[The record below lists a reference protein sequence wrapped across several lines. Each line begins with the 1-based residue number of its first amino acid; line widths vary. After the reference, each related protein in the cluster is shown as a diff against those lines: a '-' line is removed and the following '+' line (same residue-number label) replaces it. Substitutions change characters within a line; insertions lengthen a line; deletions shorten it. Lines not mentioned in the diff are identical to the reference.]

1 MRRAAALVFSTL
13 GTKRRPSS
21 RNLSRL
27 LHGSPS
33 VPQYPRLISSQR
45 WPSRALQTV
54 PDAAFPLPS
63 HRRQRPNDLADLEET
78 FEAASTTDE
87 ILSGF
92 RALEASL
99 DPGDKRLGLACL
111 KVGQHLDSIGSED
124 HEKVL
129 TFGLRALRILDVDGG
144 SSISVVMALHVSG
157 SASYNLRRFND
168 SLGFLNR
175 ANRILNTLESE
186 GIDGEFDVR
195 PVSHA
200 VQLQL
205 ANTKTAMGRREEA
218 LVNLRRCLDLKVSIL
233 EPNSRELGTAH
244 RDLAEAYAC
253 VLNFKEA
260 LPLCLKALEIHKVQL
275 GQNSVEVAHD
285 RRLLGVIYTGL
296 EEHDKAMEQNQL
308 SQKIMKS
315 WGVGGSDLLNAEIDA
330 ANIHIALGKYDEA
343 INTLKGVVEQTD
355 SESETR
361 ALVFVSMAKA
371 LCNQKKFPDAKRCLE
386 ISCGIFEKKEYLSPE
401 KVADAYMEIA
411 SLYESMNDFE
421 TAICLLKRSLA
432 MVEKIPREQHVEGN
446 VLAKIGWLLLLTGKV
461 AQGIPYLE
469 SAAERMKESSGLKN
483 FGVGYIY
490 NNLGP
495 AYMKIGRPQSAAQK
509 FALAKDNMDVSLGP
523 HHADSIETCRIL
535 ANAYQTMGSYALDR
549 EFQQQVVAWRS
560 HGSSAKDELEEAAK
574 HLKELKKKA
583 FGSLTEVIQEALS
596 LASRNDSVPSKDG

>member
-1 MRRAAALVFSTL
+1 MRDLLQTILSGGRVSLGFPGSHYLSAMRRAAALVFSSL
-13 GTKRRPSS
+13 ATKRSPSS

-33 VPQYPRLISSQR
+33 LPQSPRLISSQR

-63 HRRQRPNDLADLEET
+63 HRRRRPNDLADLKKI

-92 RALEASL
+92 PALEASL

-111 KVGQHLDSIGSED
+111 EVGLHLDFIESED
-124 HEKVL
+124 HEKIL

-144 SSISVVMALHVSG
+144 TSMSVVWALYLAG
-157 SASYNLRRFND
+157 TASYNLKRFND

-186 GIDGEFDVR
+186 GIDDEFDVR

-200 VQLQL
+200 VQMRL
-205 ANTKTAMGRREEA
+205 ANTKTAMGKREEA
-218 LVNLRRCLDLKVSIL
+218 LVNLRRCLD
-233 EPNSRELGTAH
+233 
-244 RDLAEAYAC
+244 
-253 VLNFKEA
+253 
-260 LPLCLKALEIHKVQL
+260 LKALEIHKVQL

-285 RRLLGVIYTGL
+285 RRLLEVIYTGL

-315 WGVGGSDLLNAEIDA
+315 CGVGGSDLLNAEIDA
-330 ANIHIALGKYDEA
+330 AKIHIALGKYDEA

-355 SESETR
+355 CESETR

-371 LCNQKKFPDAKRCLE
+371 LCNQNKFPDAKRCLE
-386 ISCGIFEKKEYLSPE
+386 ISCGIFEKKESVSPG
-401 KVADAYMEIA
+401 KVVEAYVEIS

-421 TAICLLKRSLA
+421 TAICLLKRSFA
-432 MVEKIPREQHVEGN
+432 MLEKIPQEQHVEGH
-446 VLAKIGWLLLLTGKV
+446 VLAYIGWLLFLTGKV
-461 AQGIPYLE
+461 AQGILCLE
-469 SAAERMKESSGLKN
+469 SAAERMKESFGPKH

-490 NNLGP
+490 NNLGA
-495 AYMKIGRPQSAAQK
+495 AYMEMDRPQSAAQM
-509 FALAKDNMDVSLGP
+509 FALAKDIMDVSLGP
-523 HHADSIETCRIL
+523 HHADTIETCQSL
-535 ANAYQTMGSYALDR
+535 ANAYKTMGSYALAL
-549 EFQQQVVAWRS
+549 EFQQQVVDAWRS

-574 HLKELKKKA
+574 HLEELKKKA
-583 FGSLTEVIQEALS
+583 FGSLTEEVIQEALS
-596 LASRNDSVPSKDG
+596 LASRNDSVPSKDGQH